1 MSHSHI
7 FIDDKKIT
15 VTGAKFKKNDPSL
28 FVVKTDVFG
37 QFNFIEWNTKYVIAA
52 EDSRI
57 TAQLKER
64 LKTPRIETA
73 VFQIEAESI
82 KE

>member
-15 VTGAKFKKNDPSL
+15 VISAKFKKNDPTL

-37 QFNFIEWNTKYVIAA
+37 QLNFTKFNTKYVIVS
-52 EDSRI
+52 DDNKI
-57 TAQLKER
+57 TAHLKGHS
-64 LKTPRIETA
+64 KDTRIETA
-73 VFQIEAESI
+73 VFIIEQS
-82 KE
+82 

>member
-15 VTGAKFKKNDPSL
+15 VISAKFKKNDPTL

-37 QFNFIEWNTKYVIAA
+37 QLNFTKFNTKYVIVS
-52 EDSRI
+52 DDNKI
-57 TAQLKER
+57 TVHLKEHS
-64 LKTPRIETA
+64 KDTRIETA
-73 VFQIEAESI
+73 VFIIEQS
-82 KE
+82 

>member
-15 VTGAKFKKNDPSL
+15 VISAKFKKNDPTL

-37 QFNFIEWNTKYVIAA
+37 QLNFIEFNTKHVIVS
-52 EDSRI
+52 DDNKI
-57 TAQLKER
+57 TAHLKG
-64 LKTPRIETA
+64 LSKDTRIEEA
-73 VFQIEAESI
+73 VFIIEQS
-82 KE
+82 